1 MVGGIKA
8 AYRSYYLLMESTVP
22 KRDKVMFGLDYIF
35 RGPSG
40 GPIQYMIL
48 QLGMV

>member
-1 MVGGIKA
+1 
-8 AYRSYYLLMESTVP
+8 MESTVP

-48 QLGMV
+48 QLGMKDKYNLVVSV